1 MGRYK
6 VLFQY
11 WWGNDRATRLRLSHE
26 ASSHGRGLWKDAST
40 LSLLQSLI
48 PHSFSSVTFILPGAF
63 LKQLLSRTFFKGVKY
78 FPYENPIR
86 IYWMTVLGKALTKY
100 ILQFS
105 FEQRFLPSLPITMH
119 MITQPLQCILFSF
132 FIPRSP
138 LPQAL
143 GPTHPVSPY
152 LFHIS
157 NTMHFFPLK

>member
-40 LSLLQSLI
+40 LSLLQSLT

-63 LKQLLSRTFFKGVKY
+63 LKPLLSRTFFKGVKY

-143 GPTHPVSPY
+143 GLTHPV
-152 LFHIS
+152 
-157 NTMHFFPLK
+157 